1 MDTMRPRDF
10 DDIAA
15 LEQPSILAAMWRYRW
30 LVLVIVASIAM
41 LGLLAQE
48 VIPAGYSAE
57 AELFVED
64 PAASNPFDT
73 AAAVARTTDT
83 QRYVAD
89 QVEILETNAVAEEA
103 SQLLGARGFVW
114 SPDDVT
120 ASRTITSSRDVN
132 LITVTFDA
140 DSPEA
145 AAAGANSIVEAYQ
158 KVRTAQVASV
168 ANNVVS
174 QIDQLKEASELRLNE
189 IQQEII
195 ALQAQDAVRSELD
208 DQFQRALEDLNR
220 LRGELANAAEGSDRQ
235 AELRDQLADLT
246 ADFSRWEVISR
257 IEQRDPELVA
267 LLAEQQDAID
277 EIANLSGQ
285 ANEIFIATESNGIGL
300 TIFSQALP
308 PEDPSTVGTTRV
320 LAASLILGMGV
331 AAALAYF
338 LASRRRAFGSR
349 LLPELVLNAPLLA
362 EVPNF
367 ALEGIKSPL
376 PVTSAPTSASAE
388 SFRFAAAAVDI
399 RAAAAGARSLMM
411 VSATLGS
418 GKTTTAANT
427 AIAAAREGL
436 KVLIIDADFGNQE
449 VTRLLLGDVQP
460 QYGITEV
467 VAGHVTL
474 DQAIQEVVVTDNRS
488 LYVLWRGR
496 QPVEASTFFRSEET
510 QRFFQEVRDQFD
522 LVLID
527 GPPLLQVAYAS
538 TLVRYVDGVAV
549 IVPHNSRVGEL
560 EEVADR
566 LHFIETPAI
575 GYIYTKAPLRA
586 EMTASDGSMKDILGL
601 GFESSDKKASGRGSS
616 NGSGG
621 RKGPTEKS
629 DVGADSGA
637 GFGATPGDGPRKVR
651 RPRQP
656 EDRDAGMRSDEP
668 ARGRRGRNPG
678 GGGRPDK

>member
-30 LVLVIVASIAM
+30 LVLVIVTSIAM

-48 VIPAGYSAE
+48 LIPAGYTAE

-103 SQLLGARGFVW
+103 SQLLAARGFVW

-120 ASRTITSSRDVN
+120 SSRTITSSRDVN

-208 DQFQRALEDLNR
+208 DQFQQALEDLNR
-220 LRGELANAAEGSDRQ
+220 LRGELQNAAEGSDRQ

-277 EIANLSGQ
+277 EIASLSGQ

-488 LYVLWRGR
+488 LSVLWRGR

-510 QRFFQEVRDQFD
+510 QRFFQDVRDQFD

-601 GFESSDKKASGRGSS
+601 GFESSDKKASGRGNS

-621 RKGPTEKS
+621 RKDSTGRAE
-629 DVGADSGA
+629 VGAD
-637 GFGATPGDGPRKVR
+637 GFGATPGNGPRKVR

-656 EDRDAGMRSDEP
+656 EGRDAGMPSDEP
-668 ARGRRGRNPG
+668 IRGSSRRGRNPG
-678 GGGRPDK
+678 GGGQPDK

>member
-1 MDTMRPRDF
+1 MTR
-10 DDIAA
+10 
-15 LEQPSILAAMWRYRW
+15 
-30 LVLVIVASIAM
+30 
-41 LGLLAQE
+41 
-48 VIPAGYSAE
+48 
-57 AELFVED
+57 
-64 PAASNPFDT
+64 
-73 AAAVARTTDT
+73 
-83 QRYVAD
+83 
-89 QVEILETNAVAEEA
+89 
-103 SQLLGARGFVW
+103 
-114 SPDDVT
+114 
-120 ASRTITSSRDVN
+120 
-132 LITVTFDA
+132 
-140 DSPEA
+140 
-145 AAAGANSIVEAYQ
+145 
-158 KVRTAQVASV
+158 
-168 ANNVVS
+168 
-174 QIDQLKEASELRLNE
+174 
-189 IQQEII
+189 
-195 ALQAQDAVRSELD
+195 
-208 DQFQRALEDLNR
+208 
-220 LRGELANAAEGSDRQ
+220 
-235 AELRDQLADLT
+235 
-246 ADFSRWEVISR
+246 DFSRWEVISR

-308 PEDPSTVGTTRV
+308 PKEPSTVGTPRV
-320 LAASLILGMGV
+320 LAASIILGLGI

-388 SFRFAAAAVDI
+388 AFRFAAAAVDI

-449 VTRLLLGDVQP
+449 VTRLLLGDIQP

-467 VAGHVTL
+467 VQGAVPLEH
-474 DQAIQEVVVTDNRS
+474 AIQEVVVTDNRS

-510 QRFFQEVRDQFD
+510 QQFFQDVRDQFD
-522 LVLID
+522 LVIID

-575 GYIYTKAPLRA
+575 GYIYTRAPLRP

-601 GFESSDKKASGRGSS
+601 GFESATQPPTSQDENGAP
-616 NGSGG
+616 GSGLD
-621 RKGPTEKS
+621 KEP
-629 DVGADSGA
+629 VGAGARQGSGSGA
-637 GFGATPGDGPRKVR
+637 TSGEGPRKVR

-656 EDRDAGMRSDEP
+656 RREDGGPASGDGSVGPTGHPTAARPDEP
-668 ARGRRGRNPG
+668 VRGRRG
-678 GGGRPDK
+678 GRDRGKN